1 MPSIPGCGGLDHARA
16 GVASPLAGAP
26 GQHGELDMAD
36 GLVNGLAK
44 EVEVKKLLNALPA
57 VLRHRLTEDLGQQA
71 AAFRQGQ

>member
-1 MPSIPGCGGLDHARA
+1 
-16 GVASPLAGAP
+16 
-26 GQHGELDMAD
+26 MAD